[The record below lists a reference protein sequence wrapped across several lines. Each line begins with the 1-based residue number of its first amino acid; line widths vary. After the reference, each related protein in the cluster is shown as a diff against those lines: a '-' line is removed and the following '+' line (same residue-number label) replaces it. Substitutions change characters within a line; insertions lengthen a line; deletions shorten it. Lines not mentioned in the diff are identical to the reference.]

1 MLHRERLS
9 PWIIVRLLP
18 NLQRIVV
25 GRFRNWSDADGHL
38 RILQQLIPGAKLI
51 VVFDPG
57 EMRNGTQGDMPS
69 GTLRDMPS
77 GTRKGRM

>member
-1 MLHRERLS
+1 MLHRERLH

-18 NLQRIVV
+18 KMQTIVV

-38 RILQQLIPGAKLI
+38 RILKQLIPGAELI

-57 EMRNGTQGDMPS
+57 ETPS
-69 GTLRDMPS
+69 GTLRD
-77 GTRKGRM
+77 RM